1 MLLIENS
8 VQHNFKMKNV
18 TWIYVILIKFLYKG
32 LILGNKIFFIDML
45 HASIGIFYA
54 MRKQKK
60 SIITYRKIQVFVSFV
75 FFKQYISFSLY
86 VFIEKY
92 PADD

>member
-1 MLLIENS
+1 
-8 VQHNFKMKNV
+8 
-18 TWIYVILIKFLYKG
+18 
-32 LILGNKIFFIDML
+32 ML